1 LFAARMST
9 KHLINISCL
18 CKQAPHFV
26 QGSQTACDLTVWRAL
41 KREGFTFKKKKML
54 PAEQERLGLKQ
65 APKDWRRSA
74 KRAKARRLI
83 FIDETGN
90 SDPLN
95 APITYGAADI
105 ATQIFEV
112 INN

>member
-1 LFAARMST
+1 MASPEKGRV
-9 KHLINISCL
+9 
-18 CKQAPHFV
+18 HF
-26 QGSQTACDLTVWRAL
+26 Q
-41 KREGFTFKKKKML
+41 KKNML
-54 PAEQERLGLKQ
+54 PAEQERLNVKQ
-65 APKDWRRSA
+65 ALMDWNHSV
-74 KRAKARRLI
+74 KRAEARRLI